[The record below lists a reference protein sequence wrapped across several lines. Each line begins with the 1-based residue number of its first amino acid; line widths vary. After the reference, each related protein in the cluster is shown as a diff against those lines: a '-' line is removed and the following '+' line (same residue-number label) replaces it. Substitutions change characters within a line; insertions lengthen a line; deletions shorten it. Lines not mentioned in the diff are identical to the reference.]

1 MSTSQA
7 GETFR
12 FHNCTLNVAAYEL
25 RRDDRPVRLERRPM
39 DLLILLVQRR
49 QQLVSRSEITA
60 LLWGEDVF
68 VEIETGI
75 NTAVR
80 KIRHALRDPA
90 NAPVFI
96 ETVPGKGYRFIAP
109 VEVLPREPE
118 PAVERPSPERPMP
131 DVNVATTGATAV
143 TRRVAGRTGL
153 WRLGLPLLAL
163 AAVATVGLAAWARG
177 RTSDVVPLD
186 SLVILPFV
194 NATGDDQL
202 DYLGD
207 GLAEMLINHF
217 SQVEGLRVVPRAT
230 VFEYRGKIQDP
241 VTIAKKLRVKAVA
254 TGRVMRH
261 GNSLTIQADLIEV
274 ARNAQLWGEQYQR
287 EIGDLQTT
295 QQDIAHAIST
305 AMRVRLRPEERA
317 RLARAVT
324 TDSEAHRLYLRG
336 LHHVHKSTPAD
347 SDRALENFSAA
358 IGRDE
363 RFALAHTGVAMTHY
377 VRVVGMGMASPQE
390 AMPVALASL
399 ERALALDPNLAEAYT
414 ARGVIRLTFDWNVAA
429 AERDLRRAL
438 DLNPHLPLAR
448 GNWGLWLMS
457 QRRGEEA
464 VAEVEKQVEQDPLS
478 LQGNTELG
486 ATYLTT
492 GRLTEALEQLD
503 RTLELDEYPRARFMR
518 YLALRAAG
526 RFDEAF
532 HEWMKVRR
540 LTASDEAAT
549 RSFERAFQEGGF
561 ARASRTYLD
570 FLIERSRTTYVSP
583 MVIAYAAATAG
594 DVDVAFEYLE
604 RAYQIRQGDMA
615 GLHHNPRLA
624 QLRDDPRFLD
634 LVRRVGV
641 DPQVRR

>member
-1 MSTSQA
+1 
-7 GETFR
+7 
-12 FHNCTLNVAAYEL
+12 
-25 RRDDRPVRLERRPM
+25 M
-39 DLLILLVQRR
+39 DLLIVLVQRR
-49 QQLVSRSEITA
+49 QQLVSRSEIAA

-80 KIRHALRDPA
+80 KIRQALRDPA

-96 ETVPGKGYRFIAP
+96 ETMPGKGYRFIAP

-118 PAVERPSPERPMP
+118 PAAEVLSPERPIP
-131 DVNVATTGATAV
+131 VGTQTTTDRTAV
-143 TRRVAGRTGL
+143 TRRDGGNTAL

-163 AAVATVGLAAWARG
+163 VAVVTIGFAAWARG

-217 SQVEGLRVVPRAT
+217 SQVDGLRVVPRAT
-230 VFEYRGKIQDP
+230 VFEYRGNMQDP
-241 VTIAKKLRVKAVA
+241 AAVAKKFRVQAVA
-254 TGRVMRH
+254 TGKVMLH
-261 GNSLTIQADLIEV
+261 GKSLTIQADLIEV
-274 ARNAQLWGEQYQR
+274 ARDAQLWGEQYQR
-287 EIGDLQTT
+287 EMGDLPTI
-295 QQDIAHAIST
+295 QQDIVHAISR
-305 AMRVRLRPEERA
+305 AMRLRLRPEERA

-324 TDSEAHRLYLRG
+324 TDSVAHRLYLRG
-336 LHHVHKSTPAD
+336 LYHLNKSTPAD
-347 SDRALENFSAA
+347 SDRALENFGAA

-390 AMPVALASL
+390 AMPVALTSL

-414 ARGVIRLTFDWNVAA
+414 TRGVIRLTFDWNIAA

-438 DLNPHLPLAR
+438 ELNPHLPLAR

-457 QRRGEEA
+457 QRRSDEA

-478 LQGNTELG
+478 LQGNTDLA
-486 ATYLTT
+486 ATYLST
-492 GRLTEALEQLD
+492 GRLTEALGQLD
-503 RTLELDEYPRARFMR
+503 KTLELDDYPRAHFIRF
-518 YLALRAAG
+518 LALRAAG

-532 HEWMKVRR
+532 HEWIKTRR
-540 LTASDEAAT
+540 LTGSDEAAT
-549 RSFERAFQEGGF
+549 RTLERAFQEGGI
-561 ARASRTYLD
+561 ARASRVHLD
-570 FLIERSRTTYVSP
+570 FLIERSRSTYVSP
-583 MVIAYAAATAG
+583 MVIAYAAANAG

-634 LVRRVGV
+634 LLRRVGV